1 MNPVEFEINPPII
14 NKTTSVSGEIKIME
28 IILFTSVTV
37 AVYMRDASGNR
48 VDSKIIKIVQPEY
61 DMWTAD
67 DNSLI
72 DLVKSK
78 L

>member
-1 MNPVEFEINPPII
+1 MNPIEFEINPPII
-14 NKTTSVSGEIKIME
+14 NKTTSVSCEIKIME

-37 AVYMRDASGNR
+37 ALYLRDASGNR